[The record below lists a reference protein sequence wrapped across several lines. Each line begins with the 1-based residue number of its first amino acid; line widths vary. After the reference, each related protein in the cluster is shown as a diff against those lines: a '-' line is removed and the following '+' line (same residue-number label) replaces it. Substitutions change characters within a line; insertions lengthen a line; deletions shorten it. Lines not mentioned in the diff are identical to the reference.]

1 MARLDLLP
9 VALLVG
15 IAGFVVVQ
23 VLEADTP
30 VTPASAESIALQRRE
45 ARLAAGHR
53 ETVHERLRE
62 GAPGTYIGSV
72 LGADSLLLRWVNPP
86 EQPIAVWVAPTST
99 VAGWRPV
106 HAAYAREAFVRW
118 ERELPLRFRHVDDS
132 AAADIIVGWVDA
144 LPQREQV
151 GKSLRLFDER
161 GAIRR
166 AEVEIAVRNAEG
178 RDIPEGVA
186 RLIALHE
193 VGHALGLEHSPNPR
207 DVMAA
212 RYDGRGAGLTP
223 ADLATAR
230 LLYAVPPGE
239 YR

>member
-1 MARLDLLP
+1 MMGEERTRL
-9 VALLVG
+9 
-15 IAGFVVVQ
+15 
-23 VLEADTP
+23 
-30 VTPASAESIALQRRE
+30 
-45 ARLAAGHR
+45 
-53 ETVHERLRE
+53 
-62 GAPGTYIGSV
+62 
-72 LGADSLLLRWVNPP
+72 
-86 EQPIAVWVAPTST
+86 PIAV
-99 VAGWRPV
+99 
-106 HAAYAREAFVRW
+106 
-118 ERELPLRFRHVDDS
+118 
-132 AAADIIVGWVDA
+132 
-144 LPQREQV
+144 
-151 GKSLRLFDER
+151 RLFDER

-193 VGHALGLEHSPNPR
+193 VGHALWLEHSPDPR

-230 LLYAVPPGE
+230 LLYAVPPGQ